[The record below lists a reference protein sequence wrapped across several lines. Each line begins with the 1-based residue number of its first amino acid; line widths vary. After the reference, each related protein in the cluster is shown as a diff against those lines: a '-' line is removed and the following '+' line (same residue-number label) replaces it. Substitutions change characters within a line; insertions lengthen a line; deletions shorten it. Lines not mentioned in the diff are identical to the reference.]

1 VTPSPFLKW
10 AGGKS
15 QLLDRILPQLPE
27 QIATY
32 YEPFIGG
39 GAVFFALANRGRF
52 RRAVISDR
60 NPALVEVYTVVRDE
74 VIDLID
80 LLSVHS
86 RHATDSD
93 YYYEVRAQRLKTP
106 VERAARI
113 LFLNKT
119 CYNGLYRVNRRG
131 EFNVPFGRY
140 ANPRVLNEELL
151 NTASRALQKV
161 EIIHSDFEP
170 IADRARRGDAVY
182 FDPPYHPISQTASF
196 TAYDSTAFGMVE
208 QERLAAAF
216 RDLCGR
222 AVSCVLSNSDCDA
235 TRTLYEGLDVKTVFA
250 SRAINSRAER
260 RGPVTELLVV
270 NKPTIRARAVRGAA

>member
-1 VTPSPFLKW
+1 VTASPFLKW

-39 GAVFFALANRGRF
+39 GAVFFALATRRRF
-52 RRAVISDR
+52 RNAVISDR
-60 NPALVEVYTVVRDE
+60 NPALVEVYETVRDDVE
-74 VIDLID
+74 GLID
-80 LLSVHS
+80 LLSAHS
-86 RHATDSD
+86 KHATDSD
-93 YYYEVRAQRLKTP
+93 YYYEVRAQRPKRSL
-106 VERAARI
+106 ERAARI

-140 ANPRVLNEELL
+140 SNPRVLNEALL
-151 NTASRALQKV
+151 RAASDSLRGV
-161 EIIHSDFEP
+161 EIVHSDFGP
-170 IADRARRGDAVY
+170 IADRAERDDAVY
-182 FDPPYHPISQTASF
+182 FDPPYHPVSQTASF
-196 TAYDSTAFGMVE
+196 TAYDSTAFGMPE
-208 QERLAAAF
+208 QERLAASF

-222 AVSCVLSNSDCDA
+222 TVSCVLSNSDCEA
-235 TRTLYEGLDVKTVFA
+235 TRSLYEGLDVKTVFA
-250 SRAINSRAER
+250 SRAINSRAEK

-270 NKPTIRARAVRGAA
+270 NKPTMRMRVVRGAA